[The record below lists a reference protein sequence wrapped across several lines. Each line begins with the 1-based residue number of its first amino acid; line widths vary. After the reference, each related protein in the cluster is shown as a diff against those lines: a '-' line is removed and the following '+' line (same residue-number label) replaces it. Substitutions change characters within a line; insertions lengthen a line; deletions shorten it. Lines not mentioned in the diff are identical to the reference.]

1 MTKKEPRPVME
12 LEKFRK
18 ALNNPYLLHAAPSL
32 ESVTPE
38 QLLSLWHAVMVNPTP
53 EPLSKE
59 AIFAIWVAIGA
70 GVVVDKLTEG
80 MSR

>member
-1 MTKKEPRPVME
+1 MKKKEPRPVME

-38 QLLSLWHAVMVNPTP
+38 
-53 EPLSKE
+53 PLSKE
-59 AIFAIWVAIGA
+59 AIFAIGVAIGA
-70 GVVVDKLTEG
+70 GVVVDKLTED